1 MYVSVTRDV
10 EGSGMESIHV
20 DDILFLE
27 TSQSRIV
34 VHTKDGV
41 YYVPNTL
48 ERWMRAFDSVGQQF
62 EMVDRCSIANL
73 KRVTRL
79 DPVWCRLY
87 FDDGSSEGAK
97 PCNVA
102 RRHYRKVAKKI
113 EEMRKA

>member
-1 MYVSVTRDV
+1 MYVSVTRSV
-10 EGSGMESIHV
+10 EGIGMESIHV

-27 TSQSRIV
+27 TSQSRIL

-48 ERWMRAFDSVGQQF
+48 ERWMRAFGSIGQQF

-73 KRVTRL
+73 NRVRRI

-87 FDDGSSEGAK
+87 FDDNPSEGAK

-102 RRHYRKVAKKI
+102 RSHYRKVANKI
-113 EEMRKA
+113 EEIRKA